1 VDLLY
6 IAVARVSR
14 GINMFLSLTVN
25 GNVRWYV
32 ASIVAGAVIVV
43 GLVVFL

>member
-6 IAVARVSR
+6 VAVARISR
-14 GINMFLSLTVN
+14 GVNILLSRTVN

-32 ASIVAGAVIVV
+32 AGVAAGAVIVL
-43 GLVVFL
+43 GLAVLL